1 MSAPDSVALET
12 VTLRPGVL
20 GAAVECPVL
29 WRRSARARR
38 VSLRIDPRAAQVVVT
53 LPPRTGRRAGL
64 ALLQTHAAWVMQ
76 RLAALAPARPFAPG
90 SEVPVGGRLHVIR
103 HAPAARGGAWIED
116 GVIMV
121 TGAPEFL
128 PRRVA
133 DFLRTEAKRR
143 IAVLAAKH
151 AATLGVKARGIRMK
165 DTRTRWGSCAP
176 DGILA
181 FSWRLVMAP
190 DWVLD
195 YVVAHEVAHLR
206 EMNHS
211 ARFWMH
217 VERLSPHKDA
227 AVEWLR
233 EHGPAL
239 LRVG

>member
-1 MSAPDSVALET
+1 MLVPDSQDSET

-20 GAAVECPVL
+20 GAAVDCPVQ
-29 WRRSARARR
+29 WRRSPRARR

-53 LPPRTGRRAGL
+53 LPPRSGRRAGM
-64 ALLQTHAAWVMQ
+64 ALLTTHAAWIMQ
-76 RLAALAPARPFAPG
+76 RLAALAPAVRFAPG
-90 SEVPVGGRLHVIR
+90 TEIPLGGTPHVIR
-103 HAPAARGGAWIED
+103 HEPRARGGAWLEPGAIL
-116 GVIMV
+116 VS
-121 TGAPEFL
+121 GAPEFL

-133 DFLRTEAKRR
+133 DFLRAEAKRR
-143 IAVLAAKH
+143 ITVLAIKH
-151 AATLGVKARGIRMK
+151 AETLDVKPRAIRMK
-165 DTRTRWGSCAP
+165 DTNTRWGSCAP

-211 ARFWMH
+211 ARFWAQ
-217 VERLSPHKDA
+217 VERLTSHRDA
-227 AVEWLR
+227 SVAWLR

-239 LRVG
+239 LRFG